1 MPLTIRP
8 VPIEPGS
15 MAAWRPDNL
24 ASSRGGKSQCGEWC
38 VGCMSGIGCSRERER
53 EKEPIRCDATGAS
66 MNSGNPDWR
75 AHLSGSARRQSNQQH
90 SRQASECF
98 SAALA
103 LMEMGFWVLAP
114 IFSEHSSGLPQH
126 STPALRLRSP
136 VTAPVMAP
144 VTPPGP
150 GSTADCH
157 PNGGRC
163 HSVQPQAII
172 INLQRSGSRRVNR
185 QRNNPTTSDCPA
197 TPRQRDR
204 DDGCYF
210 KIGLLSLHQ
219 SFHSPYEETPA
230 KGSAAPLPLGN
241 GRIVRV
247 RLLASPILDLSL
259 PRRLC
264 ISQISR
270 RGAGYLA

>member
-15 MAAWRPDNL
+15 MAPWRPDNL

-172 INLQRSGSRRVNR
+172 TYKFTKVGVGACQPSTEQPNNQQLPRNPSATRPGRRMLF
-185 QRNNPTTSDCPA
+185 QDW
-197 TPRQRDR
+197 
-204 DDGCYF
+204 
-210 KIGLLSLHQ
+210 
-219 SFHSPYEETPA
+219 
-230 KGSAAPLPLGN
+230 
-241 GRIVRV
+241 
-247 RLLASPILDLSL
+247 LASLCTSHSTVHTKKPPPRALPHPYLSATGG
-259 PRRLC
+259 
-264 ISQISR
+264 SS
-270 RGAGYLA
+270 G

>member
-1 MPLTIRP
+1 
-8 VPIEPGS
+8 
-15 MAAWRPDNL
+15 
-24 ASSRGGKSQCGEWC
+24 
-38 VGCMSGIGCSRERER
+38 
-53 EKEPIRCDATGAS
+53 

-150 GSTADCH
+150 GSTVDCH
-157 PNGGRC
+157 PDGGRC

-172 INLQRSGSRRVNR
+172 INLQSVGVGACQPSTEQPNNQRLPRNPSATRPGRRMLFQDWLALSAPVIPQSIRRNPRQGLCRTPTSR
-185 QRNNPTTSDCPA
+185 QRED
-197 TPRQRDR
+197 RQGETLGFPDSRP
-204 DDGCYF
+204 
-210 KIGLLSLHQ
+210 LS
-219 SFHSPYEETPA
+219 P
-230 KGSAAPLPLGN
+230 
-241 GRIVRV
+241 
-247 RLLASPILDLSL
+247 
-259 PRRLC
+259 
-264 ISQISR
+264 
-270 RGAGYLA
+270 